1 MTDATIV
8 SSENKNH
15 SLNIKYQS
23 FEPTKVEIS
32 EYKWPIIWK
41 TLKNSLDSKVNRS
54 IWCFFLLK
62 NSHHVEGK

>member
-32 EYKWPIIWK
+32 EYK
-41 TLKNSLDSKVNRS
+41 
-54 IWCFFLLK
+54 
-62 NSHHVEGK
+62 